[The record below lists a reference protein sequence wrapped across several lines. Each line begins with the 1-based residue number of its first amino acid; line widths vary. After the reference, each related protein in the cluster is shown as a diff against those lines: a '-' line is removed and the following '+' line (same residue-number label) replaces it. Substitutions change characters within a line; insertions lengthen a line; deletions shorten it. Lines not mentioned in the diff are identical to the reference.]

1 MDGTFNIS
9 RNIKRPLQIAP
20 EIARD
25 HDVCFYL
32 IGSAE
37 ADAEKQLLKGV
48 TAVNP
53 CSRVVPLS
61 TFLDNPHYIGGAL
74 HTTRTTSYQRLKP
87 VTRVVGVELENILFD
102 FNSADLR
109 GEYEEKLNMLGEYLK
124 NNPDAYVIA
133 SGYADSFG
141 DEDYNVA
148 LSKRRAA
155 SARAFLVDRVGIDAD
170 RIVDLWFGELNPTA
184 DNSTAQGR
192 RLNRRVEISVGK

>member
-1 MDGTFNIS
+1 
-9 RNIKRPLQIAP
+9 
-20 EIARD
+20 
-25 HDVCFYL
+25 
-32 IGSAE
+32 
-37 ADAEKQLLKGV
+37 
-48 TAVNP
+48 
-53 CSRVVPLS
+53 
-61 TFLDNPHYIGGAL
+61 
-74 HTTRTTSYQRLKP
+74 
-87 VTRVVGVELENILFD
+87 
-102 FNSADLR
+102 
-109 GEYEEKLNMLGEYLK
+109 MLGEYLK